1 MTTLGKLPNFK
12 TSQHT
17 NLSCASLAAVAA
29 EKELLS
35 MMKLSSATAA
45 GANLP
50 YFLNWPHECLVS
62 VGYASQS
69 LPRTMISPLGP
80 VRRDV
85 LDVYGGT

>member
-1 MTTLGKLPNFK
+1 
-12 TSQHT
+12 
-17 NLSCASLAAVAA
+17 
-29 EKELLS
+29 
-35 MMKLSSATAA
+35 
-45 GANLP
+45 LP